1 MWFTAAIMAS
11 PGRYITQAGRVF
23 NHKALTSRVKPLP
36 GPREWHDS
44 TGNGFRRRKGTAAED
59 DEARHRVRATG
70 RCPTHPARA
79 KTVYV
84 PPTGSAA
91 NSVLHGSLQQ
101 ATPDGPHAQYRRSR
115 PQFRHLQ
122 FGSDSTLG
130 QKGSMWPATGVG
142 KLRRSCSRT
151 KAPDQGRFVLSP
163 HRQATSICHPGL
175 DRENIASRS
184 AIRSA
189 VKKRSAVQ
197 AGNGPRPGDRRCHR
211 R

>member
-1 MWFTAAIMAS
+1 MAS

-84 PPTGSAA
+84 PPAGIRCEFRPATEACNRPRPMGRTHNTAAPGRSSGTCNSA
-91 NSVLHGSLQQ
+91 LI
-101 ATPDGPHAQYRRSR
+101 R
-115 PQFRHLQ
+115 P
-122 FGSDSTLG
+122 LG
-130 QKGSMWPATGVG
+130 KRDPCGPATGVG
-142 KLRRSCSRT
+142 KLQRSCSRT
-151 KAPDQGRFVLSP
+151 KAPDQGRFVLSS
-163 HRQATSICHPGL
+163 HRQATSICHSGL

-189 VKKRSAVQ
+189 VTKRSAVQ
-197 AGNGPRPGDRRCHR
+197 AGNRPRPGGRRCHR
-211 R
+211 C